1 MADWSP
7 GGVPRMDC
15 PDILP
20 SEVASHRYLCPDVG
34 EHLLLIPANS
44 LPSFLAGSGI
54 WVGISHAV
62 L

>member
-1 MADWSP
+1 MAGWSH

-15 PDILP
+15 PDIFP
-20 SEVASHRYLCPDVG
+20 SEVASDRYLCPDVG

-44 LPSFLAGSGI
+44 LPCFLVGGGI
-54 WVGISHAV
+54 WSDTLHVV